1 MREGR
6 SRVISKDCFFDYI
19 EARNMTIKGNLSVV
33 VARLG
38 RFSLSFEKEM
48 TLSDQQSLFET
59 LGRGFEVMTVRG
71 EIRG

>member
-6 SRVISKDCFFDYI
+6 SRVVAKTCFFVCI